1 MVKTILVTGAK
12 GQLGR
17 SLYELSKKDTLNQW
31 IFCSREELE
40 ITQKESIEKAF
51 IKHLPSH
58 CINCAAFT
66 DVRLAEKEPEKA
78 RAINEYGVAKLMDA
92 CNRHNTT
99 LIHLST
105 DYVFDGK
112 KESPYTEEDT
122 INPLNVYGKTKAAG
136 EKVVLEEGIKSYV
149 VRTAWLYAEKHG
161 HNFYRSILAKA
172 RAGEKLEV
180 VNDQTGTPTS
190 TTELAHYLKRLIH
203 QEPPFGVYHFAGTKI
218 HTWFSFA
225 KAILAEHNLE
235 TALNAIITPKDAL
248 KRPLYSPL
256 VSLKPLNNEV

>member
-1 MVKTILVTGAK
+1 M
-12 GQLGR
+12 
-17 SLYELSKKDTLNQW
+17 
-31 IFCSREELE
+31 
-40 ITQKESIEKAF
+40 
-51 IKHLPSH
+51 
-58 CINCAAFT
+58 
-66 DVRLAEKEPEKA
+66 RLAEEEPEKA
-78 RAINEYGVAKLMDA
+78 VAINEYGVAKLMDA

-99 LIHLST
+99 LVHLSS

-112 KESPYTEEDT
+112 KGSPYTEEDST
-122 INPLNVYGKTKAAG
+122 NPLTVYGKTKAAG
-136 EKVVLEEGIKSYV
+136 EKVVLEQGIKSYV

-190 TTELAHYLKRLIH
+190 TTELALYLQRLI
-203 QEPPFGVYHFAGTKI
+203 QQQPPFGVYHCAGTNI

-225 KAILAEHNLE
+225 KAILAEHKIKADIKPIN
-235 TALNAIITPKDAL
+235 TSKDAI

-256 VSLKPLNNEV
+256 VSLKPLQ